1 MADPTPVL
9 DATLGGPDA
18 NSYVTL
24 AEADAY
30 FAGNTHVNDWNN
42 H

>member
-1 MADPTPVL
+1 MAATITPHL
-9 DATLGGPDA
+9 KSETA

-30 FAGNTHVNDWNN
+30 FETVPRQHAVGQQDG
-42 H
+42 

>member
-9 DATLGGPDA
+9 DATIGGPNA

-30 FAGNTHVNDWNN
+30 FDGSATTRLG
-42 H
+42 